1 VPRRRRPHKPKTGAP
16 PGATLV
22 DNPHGEIVP
31 ATQTDRGETKYRP
44 DQVVVVRQLRDDPLG
59 KLWHRKQISP
69 AQFAAGREIQ
79 SLHERAGIGNTGG
92 VDTSAPVVDGG
103 PTIPTGITDRH
114 RRAVTQLIRINR
126 VLGREGQAVV
136 ELYLIKR
143 HTAAQIALM
152 LFDGRS
158 QRDVDYVGRRLR
170 QALSDAAAAMGL
182 ETRRKIGEEVKRRKT
197 HPSSA

>member
-1 VPRRRRPHKPKTGAP
+1 
-16 PGATLV
+16 
-22 DNPHGEIVP
+22 
-31 ATQTDRGETKYRP
+31 
-44 DQVVVVRQLRDDPLG
+44 
-59 KLWHRKQISP
+59 
-69 AQFAAGREIQ
+69 
-79 SLHERAGIGNTGG
+79 
-92 VDTSAPVVDGG
+92 
-103 PTIPTGITDRH
+103 
-114 RRAVTQLIRINR
+114 
-126 VLGREGQAVV
+126 
-136 ELYLIKR
+136 LYLIKR